1 MARRKPLTLHSSG
14 RLRRRLIR
22 ALGLKAEMT
31 SLVIHRWVPEL
42 GWAGPNSWSFAAFC
56 ARIQQCTL
64 LRGTELKRVARRV
77 MKGDAVTLELVSAES
92 ASALLHTLESLG
104 AQVSIQ

>member
-1 MARRKPLTLHSSG
+1 
-14 RLRRRLIR
+14 
-22 ALGLKAEMT
+22 MT

-42 GWAGPNSWSFAAFC
+42 GWASHSSWPLAAFC
-56 ARIQQCTL
+56 DRIQQCTL

-77 MKGDAVTLELVSAES
+77 MKGDTLTLELVSAAS

-104 AQVSIQ
+104 AEVSIQ